1 MSKGEILL
9 RVTKEHIEAYLSDIR
24 TAVKAGG
31 YQIAS
36 RYKNMDI
43 YIDYLFTEEDTKKLL
58 LSLRAEDFA
67 RAVPNTHPGHSEE
80 VLYIFGKDI
89 KLLPRFSGEEE
100 TVPFY
105 LKLNKLEKDKLAGPY
120 VIVVSLHRQEHPLF
134 YPFRTCD
141 GRTGIRTGKGA

>member
-1 MSKGEILL
+1 MH
-9 RVTKEHIEAYLSDIR
+9 VTKEHIEAYLSDIR

-67 RAVPNTHPGHSEE
+67 QAVPNTHPGHSEE

-89 KLLPRFSGEEE
+89 KLRPRFGGEEE

-105 LKLNKLEKDKLAGPY
+105 LKLNKSEQNKSAGPY
-120 VIVVSLHRQEHPLF
+120 VIVVSLHKRERPLF
-134 YPFRTCD
+134 YPFRACD
-141 GRTGIRTGKGA
+141 GRTGTCTGKGA

>member
-1 MSKGEILL
+1 MGKGEILL
-9 RVTKEHIEAYLSDIR
+9 RVTKEHIEAYLSDIH

-89 KLLPRFSGEEE
+89 KLLPRFGGEEE

-105 LKLNKLEKDKLAGPY
+105 LKLNKLTGKY
-120 VIVVSLHRQEHPLF
+120 VIVVSLHKQERPLF
-134 YPFRTCD
+134 YPFRVCD
-141 GRTGIRTGKGA
+141 GRNGIRTGKGA